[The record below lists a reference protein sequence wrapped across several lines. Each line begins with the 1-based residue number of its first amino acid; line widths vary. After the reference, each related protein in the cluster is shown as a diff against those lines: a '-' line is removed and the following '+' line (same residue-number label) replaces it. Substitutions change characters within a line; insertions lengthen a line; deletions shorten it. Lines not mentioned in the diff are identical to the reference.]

1 MKLEWNLDFPVDES
15 LLSLMKS
22 AADQAPLA
30 EGIPYPCF
38 ATVRICDDESI
49 RALNRDYRGLDQ
61 STDVLSF
68 PSVRWPEGRTA
79 GDVPERLKREY
90 DEMMNACFLGDVV
103 ISMDHVRA
111 QAAAYGHSEAREA
124 AYLLVH
130 SLCHLMGYDHME
142 DGEKAV
148 MRAKEEEILS
158 AVGLTRTGLN

>member
-30 EGIPYPCF
+30 EGIPYSCF
-38 ATVRICDDESI
+38 AAVRICDDESI

-130 SLCHLMGYDHME
+130 SLCHLMGYDHETPEDAANME
-142 DGEKAV
+142 QMQD
-148 MRAKEEEILS
+148 EILRR
-158 AVGLTRTGLN
+158 LHITRN